1 MFVIDSI
8 SKLREIS
15 DHIRAKVPDG
25 SVQTEKIVW
34 PSKGHDA
41 DCGEKNTVHVDCF
54 LYDDHA
60 LQEMMNAGKI
70 QRKFCVDCGSRNVK
84 DLNFISHSLAHCQL
98 EFIFTQLVPLKSQ
111 PEGFHVLDIG
121 SRLGAVIYAASL
133 YGCGKIS
140 VTGVEQNEEFVKLQK
155 EVIRNFNLQNIE
167 VVCAD
172 VRAQPDLISNA
183 DLIIMNNVFSFFMEA
198 DEQAVCFEFIH
209 QHAKAGCLLIHNPKI
224 ETVLAHLKLSFTV
237 EQWLEK
243 IPIDD
248 DCEMFASGD
257 ADILA
262 DCATL
267 GLYRVL

>member
-1 MFVIDSI
+1 
-8 SKLREIS
+8 
-15 DHIRAKVPDG
+15 
-25 SVQTEKIVW
+25 
-34 PSKGHDA
+34 
-41 DCGEKNTVHVDCF
+41 
-54 LYDDHA
+54 
-60 LQEMMNAGKI
+60 MMNAGKI

-111 PEGFHVLDIG
+111 PERFPRVRYWFSPRSSHICGILMFVISHICYRLTAFLPSGVGSVVLLFSAKTNI
-121 SRLGAVIYAASL
+121 A
-133 YGCGKIS
+133 
-140 VTGVEQNEEFVKLQK
+140 TGIEQNEEFVKLQQ

-172 VRAQPDLISNA
+172 VRAQPDLVSNA

-198 DEQAVCFEFIH
+198 DEQ
-209 QHAKAGCLLIHNPKI
+209 LINATNPKI